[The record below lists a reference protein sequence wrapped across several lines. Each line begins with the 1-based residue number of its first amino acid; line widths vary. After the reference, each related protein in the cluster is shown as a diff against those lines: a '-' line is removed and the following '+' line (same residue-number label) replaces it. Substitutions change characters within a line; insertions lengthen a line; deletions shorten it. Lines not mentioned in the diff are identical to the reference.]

1 MCRICCVT
9 VAALNSFV
17 LDSSASLLPHVWH
30 CLMWEHCPL
39 LILFYKQSLQNQFE
53 RCTFFSLLS
62 PCAGGREED
71 SHRMWSWNHWLIIK
85 SSAGLT
91 HSPSQCYYCTI
102 ATLNL
107 KHSKTV
113 CNYNLP
119 LLSNIQSDSPSSAWV
134 ETKSPTFPWQQ
145 KKHRNVTMAWSNG
158 LVQCDLFADFCS
170 ICSADSAGRCS
181 LCFIPVLQQD
191 WKISLELC

>member
-1 MCRICCVT
+1 MLRYCSGFKLVCPWLKCVL
-9 VAALNSFV
+9 VAACVALFDV
-17 LDSSASLLPHVWH
+17 RTLPPADSLLQAVAPESVWKMH
-30 CLMWEHCPL
+30 
-39 LILFYKQSLQNQFE
+39 
-53 RCTFFSLLS
+53 FFSLLS

-113 CNYNLP
+113 WNYNLP

-170 ICSADSAGRCS
+170 MVSICSADSAGRCS